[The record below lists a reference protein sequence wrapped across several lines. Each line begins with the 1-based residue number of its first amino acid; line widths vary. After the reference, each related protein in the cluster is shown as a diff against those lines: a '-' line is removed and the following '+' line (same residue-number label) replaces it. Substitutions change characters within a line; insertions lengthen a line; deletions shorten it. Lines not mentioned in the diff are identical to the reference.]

1 MAAKTYIDELG
12 RGFMVAL
19 EASSS
24 AMLFVD
30 SDGVIRAANEL
41 AERTFRA
48 IDEPLVGVALE
59 RLIPPESRDAHAE
72 MVRDF
77 LCVPEPREMG
87 RGRYLEAARLDGTR
101 LPVEVGLSPV
111 ELEDEVWVLCSIVDI
126 TLRRGLEQQLVN
138 SALDARRLEGVTR
151 LARGVGHD
159 LNNMLAC
166 VTSNVEYALDF
177 ELPEEV
183 RGCLEDV
190 IEASKHS
197 AKLANELLTFAGV
210 SKKEFEAVGLNAIVR
225 ALVPVLRAITG
236 SMIQLEFELSDHDPD
251 VQVNALQIQQVMCNL
266 IDNARAAID
275 GEGVVTIETR
285 VESLSV
291 DRWVVRPPGA
301 SAPRKFV
308 VIEVTDTG
316 HGMSDETISRMCEP
330 YFSTRGEGRGMGMA
344 AVCGILESHGAGL
357 FVESVP
363 GQGSVIKL
371 YFPTS

>member
-1 MAAKTYIDELG
+1 
-12 RGFMVAL
+12 
-19 EASSS
+19 
-24 AMLFVD
+24 
-30 SDGVIRAANEL
+30 
-41 AERTFRA
+41 
-48 IDEPLVGVALE
+48 
-59 RLIPPESRDAHAE
+59 
-72 MVRDF
+72 
-77 LCVPEPREMG
+77 MG

-225 ALVPVLRAITG
+225 ALAPVLRAITG
-236 SMIQLEFELSDHDPD
+236 STIQLEFELCDHDPD

-291 DRWVVRPPGA
+291 DRWVVRPSGA
-301 SAPRKFV
+301 SAPGKFV

-357 FVESVP
+357 SVESVP
-363 GQGSVIKL
+363 GQGSIIKL